1 MKKEFVIIR
10 NSEVKSLYDV
20 VCVDYATENVDFM
33 TKAVDF
39 EEAQKILDLCD
50 TMSTYSCD
58 TLETA

>member
-1 MKKEFVIIR
+1 MEKEFVIVR

-33 TKAVDF
+33 AKAVDF

-50 TMSTYSCD
+50 T
-58 TLETA
+58 LQTA